1 MLYIIY
7 YLFVILIIKI
17 IIDKMDIDYPEY
29 PKSLN
34 EKDFSIISNK
44 SEFNSV
50 ILNYCK
56 VIIY

>member
-1 MLYIIY
+1 M
-7 YLFVILIIKI
+7 
-17 IIDKMDIDYPEY
+17 DKMDIDYPEY

>member
-1 MLYIIY
+1 M
-7 YLFVILIIKI
+7 
-17 IIDKMDIDYPEY
+17 DKMDIDYPEY

-50 ILNYCK
+50 ILNYLNIFHRKIEQIQK
-56 VIIY
+56 VHLTRL